1 MNQEQERKEI
11 EQYLSTGNLA
21 KTLNEIEIQDLKWE
35 LQYYKEIVLKQK
47 SEILTLKNQLQILNK
62 LLQESETTT
71 ATETETENDE
81 PIRSITPTRAG
92 YFTNL
97 FLNKMK
103 RRTETE
109 TETETTTKCGP
120 NIYPYAFTQEYNVEE
135 NKEEIMEFGKAW
147 EKYLQEQT

>member
-71 ATETETENDE
+71 ATETENDE

-103 RRTETE
+103 RR
-109 TETETTTKCGP
+109 TETTTKCGP